1 MSRNLIILPL
11 LLSLLLLSLP
21 SRASMV
27 VYTDHVHPPA
37 GVTGDTRVVWL
48 DAPEQL
54 QQSLFGSLASAP
66 KEAERQAQAVIHS
79 AGWQQKQAELAQ
91 AYRGL
96 LQAWLLGLEKYP
108 AVVSDDRYV
117 VYGTADAV
125 VADGLFR
132 SQGVREER

>member
-1 MSRNLIILPL
+1 
-11 LLSLLLLSLP
+11 
-21 SRASMV
+21 MV
-27 VYTDHVHPPA
+27 VYTDHAHPPA

-96 LQAWLLGLEKYP
+96 LQAWRLGLEKYP

-132 SQGVREER
+132 SHGVWEER